1 MGVPLASNDKQVM
14 DIQGKVLEVCALETR
29 QFKVKDTGEEVQYT
43 SRTVIIDN
51 SRYSAATGDKIENL
65 LPVVFSGR
73 YLDQLNSIQVGAE
86 VQVTIYPKGWRSQR
100 ADGSVL
106 YGVTLRGFDVST
118 LAPATP
124 TAAPARHG

>member
-29 QFKVKDTGEEVQYT
+29 QFKAKDTGEEVQYT

>member
-1 MGVPLASNDKQVM
+1 MGMPLASNDKQVM

-29 QFKVKDTGEEVQYT
+29 QFKAKDTGEEVQYT

-51 SRYSAATGDKIENL
+51 SRYSPATGDRIENL

-73 YLDQLNSIQVGAE
+73 YLDQLNSLQVGA
-86 VQVTIYPKGWRSQR
+86 VVKVTIYPKGWRSLR
-100 ADGSVL
+100 DDGSVL

-124 TAAPARHG
+124 TATPARHG